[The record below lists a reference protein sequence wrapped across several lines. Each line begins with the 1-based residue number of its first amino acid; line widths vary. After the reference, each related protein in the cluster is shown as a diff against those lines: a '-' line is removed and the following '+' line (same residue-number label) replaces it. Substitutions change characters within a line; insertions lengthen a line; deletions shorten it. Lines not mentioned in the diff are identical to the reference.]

1 MNYYPAPFQKPLNAS
16 SISRPGR
23 KEGSH
28 QPSGSDR
35 TMATATASRSTA
47 AAVDPDA
54 KVLSDLSALS
64 GQIELCGSMLKL
76 AGPLSS
82 IKEDDALLAVIGFL
96 EASAPRM
103 VELIEAAAGG
113 SLGEK
118 TFEECLVVND
128 RLTAILAD
136 VEKDPGERSV
146 NRDGAV
152 DVAEEGMRKLSVD
165 DGTPV
170 PPAAVRKTVDLDD
183 PFGGGELLAPT
194 AAVGDPFES
203 GSSSESRDVGTGAAV
218 AGKRPPPDDD
228 DNDFNSFLKERTN
241 AL

>member
-113 SLGEK
+113 SLGGE
-118 TFEECLVVND
+118 
-128 RLTAILAD
+128 D
-136 VEKDPGERSV
+136 VRGVPGRERPSHGHPCGPQRGRRDAGAAGGRAEDGGPRRSV
-146 NRDGAV
+146 R
-152 DVAEEGMRKLSVD
+152 R
-165 DGTPV
+165 
-170 PPAAVRKTVDLDD
+170 
-183 PFGGGELLAPT
+183 GELLAPT

>member
-1 MNYYPAPFQKPLNAS
+1 M
-16 SISRPGR
+16 
-23 KEGSH
+23 
-28 QPSGSDR
+28 
-35 TMATATASRSTA
+35 TTATASQSNA
-47 AAVDPDA
+47 ASVDPDV
-54 KVLSDLSALS
+54 KVQSDLSALS
-64 GQIELCGSMLKL
+64 EQISLVRSMLKL

-82 IKEDDALLAVIGFL
+82 IKEDEALLAVIGFL
-96 EASAPRM
+96 EACAPRM

-194 AAVGDPFES
+194 AAAGDPFAVSDSIGSGGGASES
-203 GSSSESRDVGTGAAV
+203 GVGGTGAAV
-218 AGKRPPPDDD
+218 AGKPPPPDDD
-228 DNDFNSFLKERTN
+228 DFDSFFKERTS
-241 AL
+241 AP